1 MVHDKKTG
9 LALIGIGP
17 GKVSSMTLEA
27 ISLAQKADVR
37 LYEAYT
43 ALWSED
49 ALVELE
55 SEIGSVERIMRP
67 TIEQPEDL
75 LKMAEHQ
82 LVAVLVVGDP
92 MQATT
97 HIDLQLRAESAGIP
111 VHVVHGISI
120 TTLVPGAT
128 GVSNYKFGRSTTL
141 TYAYGEWI
149 ATSPLE
155 VMMRN
160 YSQQLHTL
168 VLFDLDPSGAGT
180 GTQLPMQSSDA
191 AESITKMVA
200 KYKETELTPLQTD
213 LLERFDDLEVVLC
226 SDLGTDDQRL
236 QTTTIGN
243 LGAKESGRLNCMV
256 LLANLSEIEREA
268 VNRWR
273 GSI

>member
-1 MVHDKKTG
+1 MTDDKKTG

-27 ISLAQKADVR
+27 VELAQRADVR

-43 ALWSED
+43 ALWSEG
-49 ALVELE
+49 ALAELE
-55 SEIGSVERIMRP
+55 DEVGSIQRIMRP

-75 LKMAEHQ
+75 LEMARTQ
-82 LVAVLVVGDP
+82 YVAVLVVGDP

-111 VHVVHGISI
+111 VRVVHGISI
-120 TTLVPGAT
+120 TTLVPGTT

-141 TYAYGEWI
+141 TYPYGEWI

-155 VMMRN
+155 VMMQN
-160 YSQQLHTL
+160 YLQKLHTL

-180 GTQLPMQSSDA
+180 GDQLPMQSSDA
-191 AESITKMVA
+191 AESIAKMVA
-200 KYKETELTPLQTD
+200 KYKEMELTPEQNGMIEEID
-213 LLERFDDLEVVLC
+213 ALEVVLC
-226 SDLGTDDQRL
+226 SDLGTADQRL

-243 LGAKESGRLNCMV
+243 LGTKRSGRLNCMV

-268 VNRWR
+268 VNRWK
-273 GSI
+273 

>member
-1 MVHDKKTG
+1 MTDDKKSG

-27 ISLAQKADVR
+27 VELARHADVR

-43 ALWSED
+43 ALWSEE
-49 ALVELE
+49 ALHELE
-55 SEIGSVERIMRP
+55 SEIGSIQRVMRP

-75 LKMAEHQ
+75 LEMARTQ
-82 LVAVLVVGDP
+82 YVAVLVVGDP

-97 HIDLQLRAESAGIP
+97 HIDLQLRAERAGIP

-141 TYAYGEWI
+141 TYPYGEWI

-155 VMMRN
+155 VMVQN
-160 YSQQLHTL
+160 YSHKLHTL

-180 GTQLPMQSSDA
+180 GDQRPMKASDA
-191 AESITKMVA
+191 AESIAKMVA
-200 KYKETELTPLQTD
+200 KYEEMELAKEQTEIIEKIDT
-213 LLERFDDLEVVLC
+213 LEVVLC

-243 LGAKESGRLNCMV
+243 LDTKSSGRLNCMV

-268 VNRWR
+268 VNRWK
-273 GSI
+273 

>member
-1 MVHDKKTG
+1 MTDDKKTG

-27 ISLAQKADVR
+27 VELARRADVR

-43 ALWSED
+43 ALWSEE
-49 ALVELE
+49 ALLELE
-55 SEIGSVERIMRP
+55 SEIGSIQRVMRP

-75 LKMAEHQ
+75 LEMARTQ
-82 LVAVLVVGDP
+82 FVAVLVVGDP

-111 VHVVHGISI
+111 VRVVHGISI

-141 TYAYGEWI
+141 TYPYGEWI

-155 VMMRN
+155 VMVQN
-160 YSQQLHTL
+160 YSQRLHTL

-180 GTQLPMQSSDA
+180 GDQLPMQSSDA
-191 AESITKMVA
+191 AESIAKMVA
-200 KYKETELTPLQTD
+200 KYKEMELTPEQT
-213 LLERFDDLEVVLC
+213 EIVGEINSLEVVLC
-226 SDLGTDDQRL
+226 SDLGTDGQRL
-236 QTTTIGN
+236 QTTTIDN
-243 LGAKESGRLNCMV
+243 LGTKSSGRLNCMV

-268 VNRWR
+268 VNRWK
-273 GSI
+273 

>member
-1 MVHDKKTG
+1 MADDKKSG

-27 ISLAQKADVR
+27 VELARHADVR

-43 ALWSED
+43 ALWSEE
-49 ALVELE
+49 ALQELE
-55 SEIGSVERIMRP
+55 QEIGSIQRVMRP
-67 TIEQPEDL
+67 AIEQPEDL
-75 LKMAEHQ
+75 LEMAKSQ

-97 HIDLQLRAESAGIP
+97 HIDLQLRAEHAGIP

-141 TYAYGEWI
+141 TYPYGDWI

-155 VMMRN
+155 VMVQN
-160 YSQQLHTL
+160 YSQKLHTL

-180 GTQLPMQSSDA
+180 GDQRPMQAPDA
-191 AESITKMVA
+191 AESIAKMVA
-200 KYKETELTPLQTD
+200 KYKQMELTPEQTEIVEEID
-213 LLERFDDLEVVLC
+213 TLEVVLC

-243 LGAKESGRLNCMV
+243 LSTKGSGRLNCMV

-268 VNRWR
+268 VNRWK
-273 GSI
+273 

>member
-1 MVHDKKTG
+1 M
-9 LALIGIGP
+9 
-17 GKVSSMTLEA
+17 
-27 ISLAQKADVR
+27 R

-43 ALWSED
+43 ALWSEE
-49 ALVELE
+49 ALAELE
-55 SEIGSVERIMRP
+55 DEIGSIQRIMRP

-75 LKMAEHQ
+75 LEMARTQ
-82 LVAVLVVGDP
+82 YVAVLVVGDP

-97 HIDLQLRAESAGIP
+97 HIDLQLRAESVDIP

-141 TYAYGEWI
+141 TYPYGEWI

-155 VMMRN
+155 VMMQN
-160 YSQQLHTL
+160 YSQKLHTL

-180 GTQLPMQSSDA
+180 GDQLPMQSSDA
-191 AESITKMVA
+191 AESIAKMVA
-200 KYKETELTPLQTD
+200 KYKETELTPEQTD
-213 LLERFDDLEVVLC
+213 TLGEIDNLEVVLC

-236 QTTTIGN
+236 QTTTIEN
-243 LGAKESGRLNCMV
+243 LSTKRSGRLNCMV

-268 VNRWR
+268 VNRWK
-273 GSI
+273 

>member
-1 MVHDKKTG
+1 MTDDKKTG

-27 ISLAQKADVR
+27 VNLARKADVR

-43 ALWSED
+43 ALWSES
-49 ALVELE
+49 ALHELE
-55 SEIGSVERIMRP
+55 QEIGSIERIMRP

-75 LKMAEHQ
+75 LEMAKNQ

-97 HIDLQLRAESAGIP
+97 HIDLQLRAESAGIA
-111 VHVVHGISI
+111 VHIVHGISI

-141 TYAYGEWI
+141 TYPYGEWI

-155 VMMRN
+155 VMLQN
-160 YSQQLHTL
+160 YSQKLHTL

-180 GTQLPMQSSDA
+180 GDQQPMQASDA
-191 AESITKMVA
+191 AESVAKMVS
-200 KYKETELTPLQTD
+200 KYKKMELGEEQEEI
-213 LLERFDDLEVVLC
+213 LEKIDGFEVVLC

-243 LGAKESGRLNCMV
+243 LGTKSSGRLNCMV

-268 VNRWR
+268 VNRWK
-273 GSI
+273 

>member
-1 MVHDKKTG
+1 MTDGKKTG

-27 ISLAQKADVR
+27 VDLARHADIR

-43 ALWSED
+43 ALWSEE

-55 SEIGSVERIMRP
+55 VEIGPIQRIMRP

-75 LKMAEHQ
+75 LEMAKNQ

-97 HIDLQLRAESAGIP
+97 HIDLQLRAENAGLL
-111 VHVVHGISI
+111 VHIVHGISI
-120 TTLVPGAT
+120 TTLVPGVT

-141 TYAYGEWI
+141 TYPYGEWI

-155 VMMRN
+155 VMLQN
-160 YSQQLHTL
+160 YSHNLHTL

-180 GTQLPMQSSDA
+180 GDQRPMQAHDA
-191 AESITKMVA
+191 ADSIAKMVA
-200 KYKETELTPLQTD
+200 KYNEMELTEEQR
-213 LLERFDDLEVVLC
+213 ENIGQIGEFEVVLC

-243 LGAKESGRLNCMV
+243 LSTKSSGRLNCMV

-268 VNRWR
+268 VNRWK
-273 GSI
+273 

>member
-1 MVHDKKTG
+1 MADDKKSG

-27 ISLAQKADVR
+27 VELARHADVR

-43 ALWSED
+43 ALWSEE
-49 ALVELE
+49 ALHELE
-55 SEIGSVERIMRP
+55 SEIGSIQRVMRP

-75 LKMAEHQ
+75 LEMARTQ
-82 LVAVLVVGDP
+82 YVAVLVVGDP

-97 HIDLQLRAESAGIP
+97 HIDLQLRAERAGIP

-141 TYAYGEWI
+141 TYPYGEWI

-155 VMMRN
+155 VMVQN
-160 YSQQLHTL
+160 YSQKLHTL

-180 GTQLPMQSSDA
+180 GDQRPMKASDA
-191 AESITKMVA
+191 AESIAKMVA
-200 KYKETELTPLQTD
+200 KYEEMELAQEQTEIIEIIDT
-213 LLERFDDLEVVLC
+213 LEVVLC

-243 LGAKESGRLNCMV
+243 LDTKSSGRLNCMV

-268 VNRWR
+268 VNRWK
-273 GSI
+273 

>member
-1 MVHDKKTG
+1 MTDDKKTG

-27 ISLAQKADVR
+27 VELAQRADVR

-43 ALWSED
+43 ALWSEESL
-49 ALVELE
+49 AELE
-55 SEIGSVERIMRP
+55 DEVGSIQRIMRP

-75 LKMAEHQ
+75 LEMARTQ
-82 LVAVLVVGDP
+82 YVAVLVVGDP

-111 VHVVHGISI
+111 VRVVHGISI
-120 TTLVPGAT
+120 TTLVPGTT

-141 TYAYGEWI
+141 TYPYGEWI

-155 VMMRN
+155 VMMQN
-160 YSQQLHTL
+160 YLQKLHTL

-180 GTQLPMQSSDA
+180 GDQLPMQSSDA
-191 AESITKMVA
+191 AESIAKMVA
-200 KYKETELTPLQTD
+200 KYKEMELTPEQNGMIEEID
-213 LLERFDDLEVVLC
+213 ALEVVLC
-226 SDLGTDDQRL
+226 SDLGTADQRL

-243 LGAKESGRLNCMV
+243 LGTKRSGRLNCMV

-268 VNRWR
+268 VNRWK
-273 GSI
+273 

>member
-1 MVHDKKTG
+1 MVGDKKSG

-17 GKVSSMTLEA
+17 GKVSSMTIEA
-27 ISLAQKADVR
+27 VEMARLADVR

-43 ALWSED
+43 ALWSEE
-49 ALVELE
+49 ALQELE
-55 SEIGSVERIMRP
+55 QEIGSIQRIMRP
-67 TIEQPEDL
+67 TIEEPEDL
-75 LKMAEHQ
+75 LEMAKSQ

-97 HIDLQLRAESAGIP
+97 HIDLQLRAEHAGIS
-111 VHVVHGISI
+111 VHVIHGISI

-141 TYAYGEWI
+141 TYPYGEWI

-155 VMMRN
+155 VMLQN
-160 YSQQLHTL
+160 YSQKVHTL

-180 GTQLPMQSSDA
+180 GDQQPMQASDA
-191 AESITKMVA
+191 AESIAKMVK
-200 KYKETELTPLQTD
+200 KYKQMELVEE
-213 LLERFDDLEVVLC
+213 EREMIQEIEEFEVVLC
-226 SDLGTDDQRL
+226 SDLGTDEQRL

-243 LGAKESGRLNCMV
+243 LGTKSSGRLNCMV

-268 VNRWR
+268 VNRWK
-273 GSI
+273 

>member
-1 MVHDKKTG
+1 MADDKKTG

-27 ISLAQKADVR
+27 VELAQRADVR

-43 ALWSED
+43 ALWSEESLV
-49 ALVELE
+49 ALEDK
-55 SEIGSVERIMRP
+55 IGSIQRIMRP

-75 LKMAEHQ
+75 LEMAKQQ

-97 HIDLQLRAESAGIP
+97 HIDLQLRAENAGIP

-141 TYAYGEWI
+141 TYPYGDWI

-155 VMMRN
+155 VMLQN
-160 YSQQLHTL
+160 YTQKLHTL

-180 GTQLPMQSSDA
+180 GDQQPMQASDA
-191 AESITKMVA
+191 AESIAKMV
-200 KYKETELTPLQTD
+200 KKFKEMELTQEQSKLVAEID
-213 LLERFDDLEVVLC
+213 SLEVVLC

-236 QTTTIGN
+236 QTTTIGL
-243 LGAKESGRLNCMV
+243 LGGKNSGRLNCMV

-268 VNRWR
+268 VNRWK
-273 GSI
+273 

>member
-1 MVHDKKTG
+1 MTDGKKTG

-27 ISLAQKADVR
+27 VELARHADVR

-43 ALWSED
+43 ALWSEES
-49 ALVELE
+49 LKELE
-55 SEIGSVERIMRP
+55 QEIGSIQRIMRP

-75 LKMAEHQ
+75 LEMAKNQ
-82 LVAVLVVGDP
+82 FVAVLVVGDP

-97 HIDLQLRAESAGIP
+97 HIDLQLRAENAGIS

-141 TYAYGEWI
+141 TYSYGDWI

-155 VMMRN
+155 VMLQN
-160 YSQQLHTL
+160 YSQQLHSL

-180 GTQLPMQSSDA
+180 GDQQPMQASDA
-191 AESITKMVA
+191 AESIAKMVA
-200 KYKETELTPLQTD
+200 KYDEMELTDGQREMLGD
-213 LLERFDDLEVVLC
+213 IEEFEVVLC
-226 SDLGTDDQRL
+226 SDLGTDEQRL

-243 LGAKESGRLNCMV
+243 LGTKSSGRLNCMV

-268 VNRWR
+268 VNRWK
-273 GSI
+273 

>member
-1 MVHDKKTG
+1 MTDGKKTG

-27 ISLAQKADVR
+27 VELARHADVR

-43 ALWSED
+43 ALWSEKS
-49 ALVELE
+49 LKELE
-55 SEIGSVERIMRP
+55 QEIGSIQRIMRP

-75 LKMAEHQ
+75 FEMAKNQ
-82 LVAVLVVGDP
+82 FVAVLVVGDP

-97 HIDLQLRAESAGIP
+97 HIDLQLRAENAGIS

-141 TYAYGEWI
+141 TYPYGEWI
-149 ATSPLE
+149 VTSPLE
-155 VMMRN
+155 VMLQN
-160 YSQQLHTL
+160 YSHQLHTL

-180 GTQLPMQSSDA
+180 GDQQPMQASDA
-191 AESITKMVA
+191 AESIAKMA
-200 KYKETELTPLQTD
+200 LKYKEMELTKEQR
-213 LLERFDDLEVVLC
+213 EMIQEIEEFEVVLC
-226 SDLGTDDQRL
+226 SDLGTDDQCL
-236 QTTTIGN
+236 QTTTIRN
-243 LGAKESGRLNCMV
+243 LGTKSSGRLNCMV

-268 VNRWR
+268 VNRWK
-273 GSI
+273 

>member
-1 MVHDKKTG
+1 MTDGKKTG

-27 ISLAQKADVR
+27 VELARHADVR

-43 ALWSED
+43 ALWSEKS
-49 ALVELE
+49 LKELE
-55 SEIGSVERIMRP
+55 QEIGSIQRIMRP

-75 LKMAEHQ
+75 FEMAKNQ
-82 LVAVLVVGDP
+82 FVAVLVVGDP

-97 HIDLQLRAESAGIP
+97 HIDLQLRAENAGIS

-120 TTLVPGAT
+120 TTLVPGTT

-141 TYAYGEWI
+141 TYPYGEWI

-155 VMMRN
+155 VMLQN
-160 YSQQLHTL
+160 YSHRLHTL

-180 GTQLPMQSSDA
+180 GDQQPMQASDA
-191 AESITKMVA
+191 AESIAKMVT
-200 KYKETELTPLQTD
+200 KYKHVELTEEQREMIENID
-213 LLERFDDLEVVLC
+213 LLEVVLC

-243 LGAKESGRLNCMV
+243 LGSKSSGRLNCMV

-268 VNRWR
+268 VNRWK
-273 GSI
+273 

>member
-1 MVHDKKTG
+1 MTDDKKSG

-27 ISLAQKADVR
+27 VELARHADVR

-43 ALWSED
+43 ALWSEE
-49 ALVELE
+49 ALHELE
-55 SEIGSVERIMRP
+55 SKIGSIQRVMRP

-75 LKMAEHQ
+75 LEMARTQ
-82 LVAVLVVGDP
+82 YVAVLVVGDP

-97 HIDLQLRAESAGIP
+97 HIDLQLRAERAGIP

-141 TYAYGEWI
+141 TYPYGEWI

-155 VMMRN
+155 VMVQN
-160 YSQQLHTL
+160 YSQKLHTL

-180 GTQLPMQSSDA
+180 GDQRPMKASDA
-191 AESITKMVA
+191 AESIAKMVA
-200 KYKETELTPLQTD
+200 KYEEMELAQEQTEIIEKIDT
-213 LLERFDDLEVVLC
+213 LEVVLC
-226 SDLGTDDQRL
+226 SDLGTDDQCL

-243 LGAKESGRLNCMV
+243 LGTKSSGRLNCMV

-268 VNRWR
+268 VNRWK
-273 GSI
+273 

>member
-1 MVHDKKTG
+1 
-9 LALIGIGP
+9 
-17 GKVSSMTLEA
+17 MTLEA
-27 ISLAQKADVR
+27 LSLAREADVR

-43 ALWSED
+43 ALWSEE
-49 ALVELE
+49 ALAELE
-55 SEIGSVERIMRP
+55 DEIGSIQRIMRP
-67 TIEQPEDL
+67 TIEQPENL
-75 LKMAEHQ
+75 LEMARTQ
-82 LVAVLVVGDP
+82 YVAVLVVGDP

-97 HIDLQLRAESAGIP
+97 HIDLQLRAESVDIP

-141 TYAYGEWI
+141 TYPYGEWI

-155 VMMRN
+155 VMMQN
-160 YSQQLHTL
+160 YSQKLHTL

-180 GTQLPMQSSDA
+180 GDQLPMQSSDA
-191 AESITKMVA
+191 AESIAKMVA
-200 KYKETELTPLQTD
+200 KYKETELTPEQTD
-213 LLERFDDLEVVLC
+213 TLGEIDNLEVVLC

-243 LGAKESGRLNCMV
+243 LSTKRSGRLNCMV

-268 VNRWR
+268 VNRWK
-273 GSI
+273 